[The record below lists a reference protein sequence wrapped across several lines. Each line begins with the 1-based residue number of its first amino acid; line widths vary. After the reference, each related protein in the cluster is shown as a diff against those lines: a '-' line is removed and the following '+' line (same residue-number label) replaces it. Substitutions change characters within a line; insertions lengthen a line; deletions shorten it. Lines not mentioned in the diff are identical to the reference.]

1 MKHPWAALAL
11 AGALAG
17 VPGAAVPVAWADE
30 APAARPVT
38 IGVLTDMSG
47 SSMDLSGPGSV
58 LATTMAVEDFGG
70 GVLGRPVRVVS
81 GDHQLKADVGAAIAR
96 RWYDTEGVDLILDV
110 PVSAVGLA
118 VQQVSRDKRRLFIT
132 TGTGTSD
139 FTGRFCSPYAMQWN
153 YNTVALANST
163 ARALVERGRRRWFFL
178 VADYAFG
185 TALERDAAR
194 VVTSMGGTVLGEAKH
209 PFNASDLSSFVVEA
223 LGSGADVVGLANGP
237 PDNTNAIRAAAE
249 FGQGRGG
256 GPVMA
261 GLLVVITDVHGLG
274 LQAAQGLLLTEAFY
288 WDMDEKT
295 RAWSRR
301 FFDRMGRMPTS
312 VQAADYSAT
321 LHYLQAV
328 RDAGTT
334 DADAVARKMRDA
346 PVEDMFA
353 RHGVLRRDGLLVHD
367 LFLFQVKPPAESRAP
382 WDYYTTLAAVPGEQ
396 AYPRLE
402 DEGCPLVSQ

>member
-1 MKHPWAALAL
+1 MKSRSAVLAL
-11 AGALAG
+11 AAALCT
-17 VPGAAVPVAWADE
+17 AAPTARTQ
-30 APAARPVT
+30 PAPVT

-47 SSMDLSGPGSV
+47 SSMDLAGPGSV
-58 LATTMAVEDFGG
+58 IATTMAVEDFGG
-70 GVLGRPVRVVS
+70 AVLGRPVRVVS

-118 VQQVSRDKRRLFIT
+118 VQQVSRDKGKLMIT

-153 YNTVALANST
+153 FNTTALANST
-163 ARALVERGRRRWFFL
+163 AGALVARGKKRWFFL

-185 TALERDAAR
+185 TALEHDAAR
-194 VVTSMGGTVLGEAKH
+194 VVTATGGTVLGEVKH
-209 PFNASDLSSFVVEA
+209 PFNASDLSSFVVQAES
-223 LGSGADVVGLANGP
+223 SGADVIGLANGP

-249 FGQGRGG
+249 FGGSK

-295 RAWSRR
+295 RAWSQR
-301 FFDRMGRMPTS
+301 FFERMGKMPTS

-334 DADAVARKMRDA
+334 DALAVAQKMRDA

-367 LFLFQVKPPAESRAP
+367 MFLFQVKTPAESKAP
-382 WDYYTTLAAVPGEQ
+382 WDYYTTLATVSGDQ
-396 AYPRLE
+396 AFPRLE
-402 DEGCPLVSQ
+402 DENCPLVK